1 MLADGFRD
9 VGALVAIIVYLEK
22 MLTGSQKLREIHG
35 ISYEKPFFDQPHF
48 QHAKLESC

>member
-9 VGALVAIIVYLEK
+9 VGPLVSIVVCLEK
-22 MLTGSQKLREIHG
+22 MLTDSRKLREIGG